1 MTPSPAERIE
11 AVNVL
16 TLADGQRLSMLNY
29 LLGSLAV
36 VARHPTP
43 DKLADAVERAR
54 HFGSLT
60 K

>member
-16 TLADGQRLSMLNY
+16 TLTDGQRLSMLNY

-43 DKLADAVERAR
+43 YDLADAVERAR